1 MLIAREVIWVVS
13 NLTPFLKEFL
23 FENDEIKA
31 TIKYNKSFIAMMLLN
46 MLLIAGLLFIT
57 EESTRL
63 VAQNKVLNDHNQ
75 QMTTVI
81 KTLEKENDQLKLSR
95 PKAIDKEST
104 ATASSA
110 PAQTPQDIYE
120 TLRSKS

>member
-46 MLLIAGLLFIT
+46 ILLIAGLLFIT

-63 VAQNKVLNDHNQ
+63 VAQNKVLNNHNQ

-95 PKAIDKEST
+95 PKSTDKEST
-104 ATASSA
+104 VTASSA
-110 PAQTPQDIYE
+110 PTQTPQDIYE